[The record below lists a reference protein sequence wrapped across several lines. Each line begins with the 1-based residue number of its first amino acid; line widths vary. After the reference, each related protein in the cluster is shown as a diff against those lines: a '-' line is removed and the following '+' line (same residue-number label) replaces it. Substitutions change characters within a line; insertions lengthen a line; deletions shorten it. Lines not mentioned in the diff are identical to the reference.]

1 MLKTFSQIPVG
12 KTFVEFAEGETLW
25 RKNSNVDAECCSDDS
40 AGFINGQLAAFG
52 PGVVCTTEPGLSA
65 DFEVKLRLELDS
77 AEGQLP
83 DTHVDMGVAL
93 TEERIHVLDPA
104 DPEDPFCFLV
114 IAPHSIERFD
124 KVLAVDVWRVDA
136 LGKKAEA
143 SYPAPVPE
151 WKANF
156 SALGHL
162 PDHEALIRG
171 LYDETKG
178 LLVKPVQSPVIS
190 SSVEAAPITHTTNS
204 LEM

>member
-1 MLKTFSQIPVG
+1 MLKTFSQLSIG
-12 KTFVEFAEGETLW
+12 KTFIEFAEGETLW
-25 RKNSNVDAECCSDDS
+25 RKNSNVDAECCSDDP
-40 AGFINGQLAAFG
+40 AGFVQGQRAAFE
-52 PGVVCTTEPGLSA
+52 PGVVCSTEPGLSD

-77 AEGQLP
+77 VEGPLP
-83 DTHVDMGVAL
+83 DTHVDMGAAFN
-93 TEERIHVLDPA
+93 EETIHVLDPA

-114 IAPHSIERFD
+114 IAPHSVARFD
-124 KVLAVDVWRVDA
+124 SVIAADVWRVDA

-156 SALGHL
+156 SALGHM

-171 LYDETKG
+171 LYAESTG